1 VIFWLGIG
9 AAGFAGGY
17 FLAAGYGQQLTTG
30 IGAAIK
36 KAELDILGL
45 GDDTSDTNQSSAGS
59 P

>member
-1 VIFWLGIG
+1 MIFWLGIG

-17 FLAAGYGQQLTTG
+17 FLAAGYGSQITSAV
-30 IGAAIK
+30 GAAVK
-36 KAELDILGL
+36 RAELDILGL